1 MVFDGTMLAI
11 AGVGVAAFD
20 VYAYYKYKHA
30 LDVAEERA
38 GKAAL
43 QSKGESAVELP
54 EEPIS
59 AATGIEN
66 GSEEVAMVFEPPIEA
81 QTLKDYQPSNED
93 AVRELAE
100 KNARLEAELSAIK
113 GDLKHFAA
121 YKPKAKKAR
130 KRK

>member
-38 GKAAL
+38 SKAAL
-43 QSKGESAVELP
+43 QGKGDATAELP
-54 EEPIS
+54 GEPIPG
-59 AATGIEN
+59 ATGVEN
-66 GSEEVAMVFEPPIEA
+66 GEDVAMVFEPPVEP

-100 KNARLEAELSAIK
+100 KNAKLEAELAAIK

-121 YKPKAKKAR
+121 YKPKAKKAK